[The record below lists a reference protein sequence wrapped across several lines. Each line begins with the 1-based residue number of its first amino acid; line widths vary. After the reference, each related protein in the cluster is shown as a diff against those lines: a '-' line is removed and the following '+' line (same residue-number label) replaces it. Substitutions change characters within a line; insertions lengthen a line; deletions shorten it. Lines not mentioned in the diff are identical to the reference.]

1 MSKFNKN
8 NMKGKS
14 EYEITKTRYEAE
26 REKIKEKLDS
36 ECPECGYTDIWN
48 GMITDGEYNYYTCK
62 ECGTEWK
69 VLRED
74 YKNRRS
80 CLQEEF
86 LLEFAPSAF
95 AIVLTIILV
104 IAPTFIFTILSL
116 K

>member
-1 MSKFNKN
+1 
-8 NMKGKS
+8 MKHKP
-14 EYEITKTRYEAE
+14 EYEITKTRFDVE
-26 REKIKEKLDS
+26 REKIKERLDS

-48 GMITDGEYNYYTCK
+48 GGITDGKYDYYTCRK
-62 ECGTEWK
+62 CGVEWK

-86 LLEFAPSAF
+86 LFDLITSGFVVTL
-95 AIVLTIILV
+95 AITFIILN
-104 IAPTFIFTILSL
+104 L